1 LKTRVIAFLILTV
14 GLGFLV
20 QGSWIQIKAV
30 VAQELLERSWQ
41 QTLSHGNPVQPWLWA
56 DHWPVG
62 QLKLQKSKR
71 EFIVLNGDSGSSL
84 AFAPGWNTKSAKP
97 GERGVTVISGHRDTH
112 FKILKDT
119 EIGDSI
125 EVITE
130 QGETVN
136 YQVKTIEV
144 VDSRVA
150 TIDTEQSG
158 QTLVLVTCYP
168 FGAVVA
174 GGPLRYVVTANRIQT
189 YDLNGELTFFI

>member
-1 LKTRVIAFLILTV
+1 LKARVIALLILSV
-14 GLGFLV
+14 GFCFLV
-20 QGSWIQIKAV
+20 SGSWIQIKAV

-41 QTLSHGNPVQPWLWA
+41 QTLEHGNPVQPWPWA

-62 QLKLQKSKR
+62 QLKVPRAKS
-71 EFIVLNGDSGSSL
+71 ELVVLSGDSGSSL
-84 AFAPGWNTKSAKP
+84 AFAPGWNAKSAKP
-97 GERGVTVISGHRDTH
+97 GEQGVTVISGHRDTH

-119 EIGDSI
+119 EIGDLI
-125 EVITE
+125 EVVTP

-150 TIDTEQSG
+150 IIDTEQSG

-168 FGAVVA
+168 FDAVVV
-174 GGPLRYVVTANRIQT
+174 GGPLRYVVSSNRILS
-189 YDLNGELTFFI
+189 YDLNR